1 MGTVSLLFT
10 TNSQACNSS
19 RDASCL
25 LTSALPALSCL
36 ADIADYINF
45 MKQVTP
51 ETTQEYMTQ
60 LKRFN
65 MGAPGE
71 SDCPVFDG
79 MYEYFAVSVS
89 SSHWLAVGCAAVR
102 LIVEPVQGKPTG
114 GGPEA
119 CHPYLFRQSLSTC
132 FAF

>member
-1 MGTVSLLFT
+1 LVPLV
-10 TNSQACNSS
+10 
-19 RDASCL
+19 
-25 LTSALPALSCL
+25 
-36 ADIADYINF
+36 IADYINF

-79 MYEYFAVSVS
+79 MYEYFAVSKNNKLCVAPVVAVLHS
-89 SSHWLAVGCAAVR
+89 LPCSAAWGKLGLCRPTLTAEAGWTVACWDWHSTEAHTGFLA
-102 LIVEPVQGKPTG
+102 T
-114 GGPEA
+114 
-119 CHPYLFRQSLSTC
+119 
-132 FAF
+132 FAP